1 MILRFNIFFQDS
13 TLELPILEHERPW
26 DEPWGWP
33 GMHSLSCWLPH
44 PARLLAS
51 QHIFSSS

>member
-26 DEPWGWP
+26 DEPWDAFLI
-33 GMHSLSCWLPH
+33 MLVTISCSA
-44 PARLLAS
+44 AR
-51 QHIFSSS
+51 